1 MKKTSEITLSAL
13 LCTVALML
21 SYIESF
27 IPAFIPIPG
36 IKLGLANIVS
46 VYLLYKCGFKY
57 AFTVSL
63 LRVVLSVLLFGNLL
77 TLAYSI
83 SGAVL
88 SLIIMFIFKKTGLFS
103 EVGVSI
109 VGGISHNAAQIAV
122 ACILMETARIVY
134 YLPALIISGTVTGA
148 LIGIGG
154 ALLIKK
160 VNINLK
166 ER

>member
-1 MKKTSEITLSAL
+1 
-13 LCTVALML
+13 ML
-21 SYIESF
+21 SYIESL

-46 VYLLYKCGFKY
+46 VFLLYKCGFKY
-57 AFTVSL
+57 AFTVSV
-63 LRVVLSVLLFGNLL
+63 LRVLLSVLLFGNIL
-77 TLAYSI
+77 TLAYSL

-88 SLIIMFIFKKTGLFS
+88 SLLLMLLFKKTGLFS

-122 ACILMETARIVY
+122 ACLLMDTARIMY

-148 LIGIGG
+148 VIGIGG
-154 ALLIKK
+154 GLLIKK
-160 VNINLK
+160 INLNLK
-166 ER
+166 ERY